1 MHQPMPIDQIKTVAV
16 IGAGLMGHG
25 IAQVFAQAG
34 FKVLLNDISKDLLD
48 NALSSIE
55 ADLKRFTQYGLLSE
69 NEAKMALSKI
79 SPVLELDEASSVAD
93 FVIEAVTEN
102 VDIKRKVFSALD
114 QSAPPDTILAS
125 NTSGIPITLLAAA
138 TNRPDKVVGT
148 HFWNPPTLLQA
159 VEIVRGEKT
168 SDATIQTTKALLEK
182 VGKKPV
188 VVNKDIPGQ
197 IGIRILYAIIREAT
211 SLVEKGIATPEDI
224 DIVIKETLGTRFP
237 VVGVFELV
245 DLSGVNILHAVSKI
259 VYKDLDNSTEP
270 HNIVKQMVER
280 NELGVKTGKGFYD
293 WSRKSAS
300 EVIRM
305 RDEYLVKIL
314 RERKAH

>member
-1 MHQPMPIDQIKTVAV
+1 MSVEQIKTVAV
-16 IGAGLMGHG
+16 VGAGLMGHG

-34 FKVLLNDISKDLLD
+34 FKVLLNDVNKTILD
-48 NALSSIE
+48 NALSAIE
-55 ADLKRFTQYGLLSE
+55 ADLKRFTQYELLSE
-69 NEAKMALSKI
+69 SEAKAALSNI
-79 SPVLELDEASSVAD
+79 SPVLDLKEAGGCAD
-93 FVIEAVTEN
+93 FVVEAVTEN
-102 VDIKRKVFSALD
+102 VDVKRSVFSTLD
-114 QSAPPDTILAS
+114 QSAPPHTILAS

-138 TNRPDKVVGT
+138 TKRPDKVVGT

-168 SDATIQTTKALLEK
+168 SDATILTAKALLEK

-188 VVNKDIPGQ
+188 IVNRDVPGQ

-211 SLVEKGIATPEDI
+211 SLVEKGVATPEDI
-224 DIVIKETLGTRFP
+224 DTVIKETLGTRFP
-237 VVGVFELV
+237 VLGVFDLV

-293 WSRKSAS
+293 WSKRSAS
-300 EVIRM
+300 EVMRL
-305 RDEYLVKIL
+305 RDEYLMKIL
-314 RERKAH
+314 RERQSR

>member
-1 MHQPMPIDQIKTVAV
+1 MSLNQIKTVAV
-16 IGAGLMGHG
+16 VGAGLMGHG

-34 FKVLLNDISKDLLD
+34 YKVLLNDVNKTLLD

-55 ADLKRFTQYGLLSE
+55 SDLKKFTQYGLLSE
-69 NEAKMALSKI
+69 SEAKAALSNI
-79 SPVLELDEASSVAD
+79 CPILDLKEAGRGAD
-93 FVIEAVTEN
+93 FVVEAVTEN
-102 VDIKRKVFSALD
+102 VDVKRSVFTTLD
-114 QSAPPDTILAS
+114 QSAPQHTILAS
-125 NTSGIPITLLAAA
+125 NTSGIPITLLASA

-168 SDATIQTTKALLEK
+168 SDATIQTAKALLEK

-211 SLVEKGIATPEDI
+211 SLVEKGVATPEDI
-224 DIVIKETLGTRFP
+224 DTVIKETLGTRFP
-237 VVGVFELV
+237 VLGVFDLV
-245 DLSGVNILHAVSKI
+245 DLSGVNILYAVSKI

-280 NELGVKTGKGFYD
+280 NEFGVKTGKGFYD
-293 WSRKSAS
+293 WSKRSAS
-300 EVIRM
+300 EVM
-305 RDEYLVKIL
+305 KLRDEYLIKIL
-314 RERKAH
+314 RERKTR